1 MTLIRIAAVSVFSAA
16 LLAGGAPTT
25 VPDSKPLDLARQLNE
40 AFVEVADKVSACVVV
55 IEVAEKD
62 SDDDS
67 GATPW
72 HKFFQSPNRPHHWQ
86 RHDVEGEGSG
96 VIITD
101 DGYILTNNHVVENAD
116 RITVRLHDG
125 RKFTAHIKGADPESD
140 IAVIKIDVTGLPTA
154 VLGDSDKTRVGEF
167 VLAIGAPFD
176 LSYTVTVGHVSAKS
190 RAFND
195 DNSGYL
201 DQDFIQTDASIN
213 PGNSGGPLVN
223 LYGEVIGLNA
233 MIEGMNRGIG
243 FAVPIN
249 LARRVK
255 DHLITEGK
263 FVRSWLGIQ
272 IQSLREDDE
281 YRDFVQGV
289 SDGVVVRGIEPESP
303 AAASSLKLGDV
314 IVAVD
319 GKPVATA
326 RELKDEISGTAAGKT
341 VNLAVVREKTRVT
354 VPVKLA
360 AMPGNEDMAKNNQSA
375 TPDSSPESNAFG
387 LTVEALNKETSRKYG
402 LDETLGILVTGVEDG
417 SPADDTGIQEGDI
430 ITEVNRKPVLTLR
443 QFREALKAGDPKVGE
458 LINLV
463 SKGARKLVVLHDSH

>member
-1 MTLIRIAAVSVFSAA
+1 MKALRMAVVSSLSAA
-16 LLAGGAPTT
+16 LLAGAEPTT
-25 VPDSKPLDLARQLNE
+25 VPETKPLDLARQLNE
-40 AFVEVADKVSACVVV
+40 AFVQVADKVSSCVVV
-55 IEVAEKD
+55 IEVTEKAAA
-62 SDDDS
+62 DDS
-67 GATPW
+67 ASNPL
-72 HKFFQSPNRPHHWQ
+72 KRFFESPNHSKKWHQ
-86 RHDVEGEGSG
+86 HDVEGEGSG

-116 RITVRLHDG
+116 RIIVKLRDG
-125 RKFTAHIKGADPESD
+125 RKFTASVKGTDPESD
-140 IAVIKIDVTGLPTA
+140 VAVIKIETNGLPTA

-176 LSYTVTVGHVSAKS
+176 LSYTVTVGHVSAKG
-190 RAFND
+190 RYFND
-195 DNSGYL
+195 ENAAFA

-249 LARRVK
+249 LARHVK
-255 DHLITEGK
+255 DHLIADGK
-263 FVRSWLGIQ
+263 FVRSWLGVQ
-272 IQSLREDDE
+272 IQSLRDDDE

-289 SDGVVVRGIEPESP
+289 KDGVVVRGIEPDSP
-303 AAASSLKLGDV
+303 ASASTLKLGDV

-319 GKPVATA
+319 GRGVATS
-326 RELKDEISGTAAGKT
+326 RELKDQISGTAAGKT
-341 VNLAVVREKTRVT
+341 VNLAVIRDKARVT

-360 AMPGNEDMAKNNQSA
+360 AMPGADEMVKNDRSV
-375 TPDSSPESNAFG
+375 TPESSPEGNAFG
-387 LTVEALNKETSRKYG
+387 LTVEALNKESARKYG
-402 LDETLGILVTGVEDG
+402 VDSATGIIVTGVEEG
-417 SPADDTGIQEGDI
+417 SPADDTGIQEGDV
-430 ITEVNRKPVLTLR
+430 ITEVNRKTVATMR

-463 SKGARKLVVLHDSH
+463 SKGARRLVVLHDGN

>member
-1 MTLIRIAAVSVFSAA
+1 MRSLSIAAVTGISAA
-16 LLAGGAPTT
+16 LLAAGAPTT
-25 VPDSKPLDLARQLNE
+25 VPESKPLDLARELNE
-40 AFVEVADKVSACVVV
+40 AFVQVADKVSSCVVV

-62 SDDDS
+62 TDEDS
-67 GATPW
+67 GNPLRR
-72 HKFFQSPNRPHHWQ
+72 FFQAPSRPHRWQ
-86 RHDVEGEGSG
+86 RHDEGEGSG

-116 RITVRLHDG
+116 KITVRLRDG
-125 RKFTAHIKGADPESD
+125 RKFTATVKGTDPESD
-140 IAVIKIDVTGLPTA
+140 VAVIKIDATGLPTA
-154 VLGDSDKTRVGEF
+154 VLGDSDRTRVGEF

-195 DNSGYL
+195 DNTGPV

-249 LARRVK
+249 LARNVK
-255 DHLITEGK
+255 DHLIAEGK
-263 FVRSWLGIQ
+263 FVRSWLGVQ
-272 IQSLREDDE
+272 IQSLRDDDE

-289 SDGVVVRGIEPESP
+289 TDGVVVRGIEPESP
-303 AAASSLKLGDV
+303 AASSSLKLGDV

-319 GKPVATA
+319 GKSVATA
-326 RELKDEISGTAAGKT
+326 RQLKDDISGTAAGRT
-341 VNLAVVREKTRVT
+341 VNLAVIRDKARVT

-360 AMPGNEDMAKNNQSA
+360 SMPGSEEMSKNNAAPSN
-375 TPDSSPESNAFG
+375 TSPESNAFG

-402 LDETLGILVTGVEDG
+402 TDETAGILVTGVEDG
-417 SPADDTGIQEGDI
+417 SPADDTGIQEGDV

-463 SKGARKLVVLHDSH
+463 SKGARRLVVLHDGN